1 MIHGN
6 LVKHSKNYHSSRSFG
21 LWPQLK
27 LHILKTAGNELS
39 GHGVG
44 ASVDVELYAKDVIK
58 LRDIINDLYKS
69 FDSKPS
75 LVAPGGF
82 FEPEWYAKLLQVS
95 GSNVVN
101 VITHHI
107 YNLGAGKL
115 MQYPKTNGSIWFCST
130 IHCFSFHSRH

>member
-1 MIHGN
+1 M
-6 LVKHSKNYHSSRSFG
+6 
-21 LWPQLK
+21 
-27 LHILKTAGNELS
+27 S

-58 LRDIINDLYKS
+58 LRDIINELYKNS
-69 FDSKPS
+69 DSKPS

-82 FEPEWYAKLLQVS
+82 FEQEWYAKLLQVS

-107 YNLGAGKL
+107 YNLGAGKIV
-115 MQYPKTNGSIWFCST
+115 QHP
-130 IHCFSFHSRH
+130 

>member
-1 MIHGN
+1 M
-6 LVKHSKNYHSSRSFG
+6 
-21 LWPQLK
+21 
-27 LHILKTAGNELS
+27 LKTAGNELS

-58 LRDIINDLYKS
+58 LRGLINDLYKNS
-69 FDSKPS
+69 NSKPS

-115 MQYPKTNGSIWFCST
+115 ML
-130 IHCFSFHSRH
+130 

>member
-1 MIHGN
+1 M
-6 LVKHSKNYHSSRSFG
+6 VKYSKRYHSLGSFG
-21 LWPQLK
+21 LRLQLK
-27 LHILKTAGNELS
+27 FHILKIAGNELS

-44 ASVDVELYAKDVIK
+44 ASVDVKAYAKDVIK
-58 LRDIINDLYKS
+58 LRGIINDLYKNS
-69 FDSKPS
+69 NSKPS

-101 VITHHI
+101 VVTHHI

-115 MQYPKTNGSIWFCST
+115 MQCPKNKWINLVACSI
-130 IHCFSFHSRH
+130 IHCYSFRSRH